1 MLMDVRGKKKFDE
14 SKHDL
19 GMTPRENGLSDH
31 LSETQQMNA
40 KMKDR
45 TSDQNGALES
55 QQANEQ
61 CAQESEPA
69 GKTDW
74 LGLTSVEGNRQV
86 EGLGVL
92 DNGTGEA
99 FGDD

>member
-1 MLMDVRGKKKFDE
+1 MWEENKIDE

-19 GMTPRENGLSDH
+19 GMTPRENGHSDR
-31 LSETQQMNA
+31 LSEREQMNA

-55 QQANEQ
+55 QQTNEQ

-92 DNGTGEA
+92 DNGTGED